1 MLTFF
6 RSFFKTKVGLAI
18 VLAFLGLIGFAFASM
33 DVSSTG
39 TFGGIAGGDSVAVV
53 GNRKISTA
61 ELTEAVNDALREA
74 RREDPSATAETL
86 LANGGLERIL
96 DGLID
101 RTALI
106 EWSEKSG
113 FRAGTNLI
121 NSEIRQ
127 IPAARGPSGDFSTE
141 SYNLF
146 LRTNGLTDA
155 RVRDQIRTTLMF
167 QQAVLPAVYGA
178 QLPDSIARTYARSF
192 KERRRGAIATISSSQ
207 FAPTDQPTDQQL
219 NAFYSENRT
228 RFVRPERRVIRY
240 AIFDSTTLGD
250 SIEPTAEEIR
260 AKYRADAATYAA
272 RELRSFSQLIAPT
285 KEGAEAIAARVRGGQ
300 SLAQAAA
307 SAGFSTTELAGQTQS
322 QIRSAAGAD
331 VADAY
336 FAAAEG
342 SITNPARSSL
352 GWHLA
357 RVSTVDRQPARTL
370 DQVREQIADSLR
382 EEKRQ
387 RGIAEFAVG
396 LEDRL
401 ADGTSLTAIAQELDL
416 DLRTTRPLTAAGRVY
431 GTNEITPQEL
441 ATILETAFEVEEGE
455 PEIGALP
462 DQQSF
467 IVYEAAQVT
476 PSAVAPLSEIRENV
490 IAEWRRVRGNE
501 RAEAA
506 AARIVARVEKGQDL
520 AQAVAAEKVRLRAPE
535 QVTYSRQ
542 ELAQLQNARVPA
554 PVALLFSMAANS
566 VKKLEGGRDQGWYV
580 VELES
585 IVLEDLEEGDP
596 LIGQARAQVGQAWS
610 NEYGIQL
617 IAAMRRELGVERNQS
632 AIAAVRRQL
641 LGEPN

>member
-39 TFGGIAGGDSVAVV
+39 TFGGIAGGESVAVV
-53 GNRKISTA
+53 GDRKISTA
-61 ELTEAVNDALREA
+61 ELTEAVNDALGEA
-74 RREDPSATAETL
+74 RREDPSVTAETL

-96 DGLID
+96 NGLID

-106 EWSEKSG
+106 EWSERNG
-113 FRAGTNLI
+113 FRAGTNLV

-127 IPAARGPSGDFSTE
+127 IPAARGASGEFSTE

-146 LRTNGLTDA
+146 LRTNSLTDA
-155 RVRDQIRTTLMF
+155 RVRNQIRTTLMF
-167 QQAVLPAVYGA
+167 QQAVLPAVNGA

-192 KERRRGAIATISSSQ
+192 KERRSGAIATISSSQ
-207 FAPTDQPTDQQL
+207 FAPTGQPTDQQL

-240 AIFDSTTLGD
+240 AVFDSTTLGD

-260 AKYRADAATYAA
+260 AKFRADAATYAA
-272 RELRSFSQLIAPT
+272 RELRSFSQLIVPT
-285 KEGAEAIAARVRGGQ
+285 KEGADAIAARVRGGQ

-307 SAGFSTTELAGQTQS
+307 SAGFSTTELAGQTKS

-331 VADAY
+331 VAEAY
-336 FAAAEG
+336 FSAAEG

-357 RVSTVDRQPARTL
+357 RVSKVDRQPARTF
-370 DQVREQIADSLR
+370 DQVREEIADSLR

-401 ADGTSLTAIAQELDL
+401 ADGASLTAIAQELDL
-416 DLRTTRPLTAAGRVY
+416 NLQTTRPVTAAGRVY
-431 GTNEITPQEL
+431 GTNEVAPQEL
-441 ATILETAFEVEEGE
+441 ATILETAFEVDEGE

-467 IVYEAAQVT
+467 IVYEAAQIT
-476 PSAVAPLSEIRENV
+476 PSAVAPLKDIRDNV

-506 AARIVARVEKGQDL
+506 AARIVDRVEKGQTL
-520 AQAVAAEKVRLRAPE
+520 AQAVAAEKVILRAPE

-554 PVALLFSMAANS
+554 PVALLFSMAENS

-580 VELES
+580 VELDS